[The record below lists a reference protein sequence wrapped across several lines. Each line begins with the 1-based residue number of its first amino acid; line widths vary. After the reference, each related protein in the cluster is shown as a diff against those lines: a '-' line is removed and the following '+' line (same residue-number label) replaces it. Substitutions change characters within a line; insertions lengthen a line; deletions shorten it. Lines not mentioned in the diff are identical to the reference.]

1 MNLQKEMHAHRKTL
15 IAERLPALLA
25 EDLALAQRFH
35 DVRGFSALVR
45 ACEYHLTNAC
55 NIRCKGCWFFEFG
68 HDKSAKENKDIEA
81 WREFAS
87 AQRKRRV
94 NTALLIGGEPTMF
107 PERIEAFVDAMRFVS
122 ISTNGLKPFPNV
134 EPFRNVTVFISLF
147 GGGPLDDELRAIKPS
162 GTPFTGLF
170 DTALENYRQ
179 DPRATFVY
187 AVSEDGIAHI
197 EPTVRRIR
205 DNGNVVSFN
214 FYSKYNTG
222 HPLKMLNEQRLLAEM
237 LRVQAAYPEVVLN
250 HPAHI
255 RAMVTGKAWCGTFGY
270 DTCPSVSQDH
280 PDNAQRMENGNPTL
294 PFFNTWKADLQT
306 LERCCTS
313 GHCDDCRD
321 SQAVYSWLMVSL
333 ASSLESLDTLRMWVE
348 VAESYWRQFIWS
360 PYHPTARP
368 ADVQAP
374 TEPAIEGTPA

>member
-1 MNLQKEMHAHRKTL
+1 MSLQKEMHARRKAL
-15 IAERLPALLA
+15 IAERLSALLA
-25 EDLALAQRFH
+25 DEPALAQRFQN
-35 DVRGFSALVR
+35 VRGFSALVR
-45 ACEYHLTNAC
+45 ASEYHLTNAC
-55 NIRCKGCWFFEFG
+55 NIRCKGCWFFEFE
-68 HDKSAKENKDIEA
+68 HDKHAKENKDIDA
-81 WREFAS
+81 WREFAN

-94 NTALLIGGEPTMF
+94 NTALLIGGEPTLF
-107 PERIEAFVDAMRFVS
+107 PERIEAFVNAMRFVS
-122 ISTNGLKPFPNV
+122 ISTNGLKPFPDF

-147 GGGPLDDELRAIKPS
+147 GGGPLDDELRAIKPG

-170 DTALENYRQ
+170 DTALENYYQ

-187 AVSEDGIAHI
+187 AASEDGIAHI

-205 DNGNVVSFN
+205 DNGNVLSFN

-222 HPLKMLNEQRLLAEM
+222 HPLKMVNEQRLLAEM

-255 RAMVTGKAWCGTFGY
+255 QAMVTGKAWCGSFGH
-270 DTCPSVSQDH
+270 DTCPSISQNH
-280 PDNAQRMENGNPTL
+280 PDNAQRIDNGHPIL

-313 GHCDDCRD
+313 GHCNDCRD

-333 ASSLESLDTLRMWVE
+333 ANSLDNVEMLRTWVE

-360 PYHPTARP
+360 PYRS
-368 ADVQAP
+368 
-374 TEPAIEGTPA
+374 TPALAEPGQPAQWHAEGLPA